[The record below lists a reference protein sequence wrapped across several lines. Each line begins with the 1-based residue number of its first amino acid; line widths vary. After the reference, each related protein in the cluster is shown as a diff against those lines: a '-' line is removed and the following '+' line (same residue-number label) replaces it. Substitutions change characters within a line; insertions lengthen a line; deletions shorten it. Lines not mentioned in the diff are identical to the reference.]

1 MRGLAPSPPHLSY
14 RIIVLFKINILIGAK
29 VFGYGHTIEIATH
42 FAIIH
47 RYQVEQQQQQQKQ
60 EQCRQQAHP
69 DQKNFLLS
77 VVRAK

>member
-29 VFGYGHTIEIATH
+29 VFGDGYAIEITTR
-42 FAIIH
+42 FTIVH

-60 EQCRQQAHP
+60 EQCGQQAHP
-69 DQKNFLLS
+69 DQEDFLLA
-77 VVRAK
+77 VV